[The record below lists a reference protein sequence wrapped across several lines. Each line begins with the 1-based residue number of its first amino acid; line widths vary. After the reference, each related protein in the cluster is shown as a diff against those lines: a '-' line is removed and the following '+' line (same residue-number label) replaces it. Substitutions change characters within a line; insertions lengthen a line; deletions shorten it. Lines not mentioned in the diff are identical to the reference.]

1 MVIYRVLADLT
12 VLVHF
17 LWILFILSGVIFALK
32 RSKIA
37 WVHLGGLLF
46 SLVLNLF
53 GWYCPLTYL
62 ENYLHSLHPGYLTY
76 GGSFIAHYM
85 EQIVYPELPE
95 KIIRIGGIL
104 FVCLNVVIY
113 LVVGKKY
120 WESRKNSG

>member
-1 MVIYRVLADLT
+1 LT

-17 LWILFILSGVIFALK
+17 LWILFILSGIIFALK
-32 RSKIA
+32 RSKLA

-53 GWYCPLTYL
+53 GWYCPLTHL
-62 ENYLHSLHPGYLTY
+62 ENYLHSLHPGHLTY
-76 GGSFIAHYM
+76 DGSFIAHYL

-104 FVCLNVVIY
+104 FVILNAVVY
-113 LVVGKKY
+113 LTVG
-120 WESRKNSG
+120 RKMLKNVKHD

>member
-1 MVIYRVLADLT
+1 MVYKVLADLT

-17 LWILFILSGVIFALK
+17 LWILFILSGVIFVLK

-53 GWYCPLTYL
+53 GWYCPLTHL
-62 ENYLHSLHPGYLTY
+62 ENYLHSLHPGHLTY

-95 KIIRIGGIL
+95 KIVRIGGIL
-104 FVCLNVVIY
+104 FVCLNMIAY
-113 LVVGKKY
+113 LVVGMQIL
-120 WESRKNSG
+120 KNGQND